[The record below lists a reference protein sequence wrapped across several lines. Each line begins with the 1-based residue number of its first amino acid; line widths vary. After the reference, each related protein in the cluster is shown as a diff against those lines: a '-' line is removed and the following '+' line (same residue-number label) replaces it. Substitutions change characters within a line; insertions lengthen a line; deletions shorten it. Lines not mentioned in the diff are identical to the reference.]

1 MRRDMKPLRHLLAI
15 VALVCM
21 AFSASAQDAEPKPKG
36 VQFAWG
42 ASFTGQVDMT
52 GHDMS
57 TVGMDAYFGMKTAAI
72 EIIGLGAGLNVPV
85 SNSHRMLPIYAVVR
99 TNFSTRPTLCFLDL
113 RGGLSVNDYADDH
126 TSTGA
131 YMSGGVGINL
141 AAGRNFTSHIIVGMA
156 YYDRKKYTVNDK
168 EVHPGSLGMAVLRLG
183 ISF

>member
-1 MRRDMKPLRHLLAI
+1 MKRLRHLLCI
-15 VALVCM
+15 VALMCM
-21 AFSASAQDAEPKPKG
+21 VFNVGAQESGRANKG

-42 ASFTGQVDMT
+42 ASFTGQVDMS

-57 TVGMDAYFGMKTAAI
+57 TVGIEAYFGMKTTAI

-99 TNFSTRPTLCFLDL
+99 TNFSSRPTLCFLDL
-113 RGGLSVNDYADDH
+113 RGGLSINDYDDDH
-126 TSTGA
+126 TSAGA

-141 AAGRNFTSHIIVGMA
+141 ASGRSFSSHIIVGFA
-156 YYDRKKYTVNDK
+156 YYDRKNYTIDDV
-168 EVHPGSLGMAVLRLG
+168 EVHPGNLGMAVLRLG